1 MAAKPCALGNRLAY
15 GTVMAS
21 TSDDFDH
28 EEVDRLVQALA
39 KPIKPASPFAAVAL
53 AAPPAGTSTGAA
65 ATPAPEQPVLTPG
78 QRWSNA
84 TLLMPAA
91 RMEPKKPFALASVL
105 RLPALPRIPFLTGM
119 PPGALSARVFV
130 GLGVLLS
137 AAMPYWPYA
146 HGWSWGLV
154 VYLGAIMLNLVA
166 GIWGAKLT
174 WDERLPAAHTVA
186 VGIVLWGVGLLAAE
200 TVPRIPFS

>member
-1 MAAKPCALGNRLAY
+1 
-15 GTVMAS
+15 MAS
-21 TSDDFDH
+21 TDFDP
-28 EEVDRLVQALA
+28 EEVDRLVEALA
-39 KPIKPASPFAAVAL
+39 KPLKRTPPAPPVAPSAAET
-53 AAPPAGTSTGAA
+53 AAPAPATDQGT
-65 ATPAPEQPVLTPG
+65 LTPG
-78 QRWSNA
+78 QRWTTA
-84 TLLMPAA
+84 RVLMPAP
-91 RMEPKKPFALASVL
+91 RTEPKKAFAFLSAVNF
-105 RLPALPRIPFLTGM
+105 PTLPRISS
-119 PPGALSARVFV
+119 GALTETLSGPIWARVFV

-154 VYLGAIMLNLVA
+154 WYLSAIVLNLVA

-200 TVPRIPFS
+200 TVPRIAFV

>member
-1 MAAKPCALGNRLAY
+1 MA
-15 GTVMAS
+15 T
-21 TSDDFDH
+21 TSDEFDH

-39 KPIKPASPFAAVAL
+39 KPVKPASPFAAVAL
-53 AAPPAGTSTGAA
+53 ATPQAA
-65 ATPAPEQPVLTPG
+65 APTPAPEQPALTPG

-91 RMEPKKPFALASVL
+91 RTEPKKPFAFASVL

-154 VYLGAIMLNLVA
+154 VYLAAIMLNLVA

-200 TVPRIPFS
+200 TVPRIPLS